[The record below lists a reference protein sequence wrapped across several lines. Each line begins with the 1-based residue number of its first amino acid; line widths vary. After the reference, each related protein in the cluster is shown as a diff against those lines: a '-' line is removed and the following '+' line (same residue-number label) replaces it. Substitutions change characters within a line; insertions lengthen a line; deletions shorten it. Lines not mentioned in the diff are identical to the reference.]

1 MAISEASKAVLL
13 TTIKEWGKFAVE
25 RERITLVVNELVT
38 LTRKL
43 IQEDLAYLKTQSVDA
58 ECDSPDVLKI
68 LGATVHVDP
77 VVEASF
83 PNVKASVVL
92 KCGGA
97 TRAVVV
103 NQNMTISA
111 GGTVI
116 SLDQLKK
123 GVPVAFATNAAE
135 FVRDA
140 FLFVAR
146 TGGKEE

>member
-1 MAISEASKAVLL
+1 MAISEACKAVLL

-43 IQEDLAYLKTQSVDA
+43 IQEDLAYLKTQSIDV
-58 ECDSPDVLKI
+58 ECDSADAMKI
-68 LGATVHVDP
+68 LGVVVHVDP
-77 VVEASF
+77 VVEANF
-83 PNVKASVVL
+83 PNVKASVML

-97 TRAVVV
+97 TRAIVV

-135 FVRDA
+135 FVRDG

>member
-13 TTIKEWGKFAVE
+13 TTVKEWGKFAVE
-25 RERITLVVNELVT
+25 RERITLVVNDLVT

-43 IQEDLAYLKTQSVDA
+43 IQEDLAFLKTQTIDV

-77 VVEASF
+77 LIEASF

-92 KCGGA
+92 KCGSA

-103 NQNMTISA
+103 NQNMTVSA

-123 GVPVAFATNAAE
+123 GVPIAFATNAAE

>member
-1 MAISEASKAVLL
+1 MAISESCKAVLL
-13 TTIKEWGKFAVE
+13 TTVKEWGKFAVE
-25 RERITLVVNELVT
+25 RERITLVANELVT

-43 IQEDLAYLKTQSVDA
+43 IQEDLAYLKTQSIEV
-58 ECDSPDVLKI
+58 ECDTPDVLKI
-68 LGATVHVDP
+68 LGVPVQVDP
-77 VVEASF
+77 VIEAAF
-83 PNVKASVVL
+83 PNVKASVML

-97 TRAVVV
+97 TRAIVV
-103 NQNMTISA
+103 NQNMTVSA

-135 FVRDA
+135 FVRDG
-140 FLFVAR
+140 FLYVAR